1 MKHSNP
7 LRIRMFFS
15 FKEIVCVG
23 NVRIFK
29 KLERNIRG
37 KVQKKKFF
45 KKNSM
50 KGFTFFKNVVY

>member
-23 NVRIFK
+23 NMRNFK

-37 KVQKKKFF
+37 KVQKKEIFLEKFDERLYIF
-45 KKNSM
+45 
-50 KGFTFFKNVVY
+50 